1 MRPLPPNPMLKLS
14 RNDRSIQH
22 QLHEGLEV
30 GGGTGQMLAHTRET
44 ITLRVWKNDTK
55 AILSKHVC
63 ALSCR
68 ESLFYVIEEDQWS
81 SKRQQ

>member
-44 ITLRVWKNDTK
+44 ITLRV
-55 AILSKHVC
+55 
-63 ALSCR
+63 
-68 ESLFYVIEEDQWS
+68 
-81 SKRQQ
+81 